1 MEEEKTNV
9 ETTTTEEKVVN
20 VNEEKKFTQK
30 ELDEYL
36 ESRLAKERK
45 KGPSKEEMEEFQKWK
60 DSQKTEEEKKKESE
74 IERQKIMSENE
85 ELKRTIKI
93 RDAGVKKDDID
104 YVLFKLS
111 KMEGNFEDN
120 LKDFLEKNPKFTSS
134 DKKLNVELGGNHGDK
149 RTKDDS
155 RERNLMRL

>member
-1 MEEEKTNV
+1 MEEEKAKV
-9 ETTTTEEKVVN
+9 EAATTEEKAVD

-60 DSQKTEEEKKKESE
+60 DSQKTEEEKRKESE
-74 IERQKIMSENE
+74 IEKQKIISENE
-85 ELKRTIKI
+85 ELKRSIKI

-111 KMEGNFEDN
+111 KIEGKFEDN
-120 LKDFLEKNPKFTSS
+120 LKDFLEKNPKFTNN
-134 DKKLNVELGGNHGDK
+134 DKKINVELGGEHNNK
-149 RTKDDS
+149 TTKDDS